1 MASKDNIAPQ
11 VAPADTASGVAPSG
25 PHPAVSISTTSAT
38 MPPVV
43 AHGFTGDVTT
53 GTTASGVP
61 PGVSV
66 SNNSGAAQPG
76 VPPSNN
82 SGAAQPG
89 VPPSV
94 PGGMTVGATPFGGPP
109 VPATA
114 PVVATPSRIPG
125 GTTSGATTV
134 GPLNLQTAYVT
145 NDIPFDNEGQFRR
158 PNGAVEYADDSGVD
172 SDDDPEGDQI
182 MKEVGDDDKLKLSE
196 ENQKNLLKG
205 IAECSDPD
213 TLVAKLEA
221 LLPEGKRMSLQQLQE
236 ILLPSRWG
244 PEHQEEALSAQNN
257 IQKAISAGKNPNW
270 EHHHGG
276 SNVSAPPVPKPHP
289 FHKEAYKEAT
299 RYLHMIAHVIIKNPE
314 RGDIMRQ
321 AEAALKEI
329 NAKIM
334 QLNQQSGLDT
344 HTGTIDLTS
353 IGSLW
358 HAINGANSPE
368 AKQASK
374 RSLKS
379 LCDLRGYPRAWR
391 VFPPK
396 HKESVPPQPVQPQSV
411 PPQSVPPQSV
421 PPQSVPPQSFPPQ
434 SVPPQS
440 FPSQSVPPQSFPSQ
454 SVTANGQPQKA
465 TGARKVIA
473 LAPRMIRRA
482 IEPGKTSTG
491 EKICFV
497 QKLGE
502 NRARF
507 VVESSDHTRRLVESS
522 DAGGFVA
529 IEGARRA
536 GVPET
541 TRKETDILALRSRVR
556 SGGIYGLTFV
566 AVGEWDPT
574 QKRLPFIV
582 VGFYYSENEH
592 VQAAEYAISKSNLGK
607 ILSPREAER
616 LVVEGIVGHQSMSL
630 REALSSQLTV
640 DPWQSQSP
648 HLHGVGQMQ
657 QPYLSFPQSLFNP
670 PPDLQQNYFPQQLVP
685 YVQQHATNLL
695 PVQQQ
700 PYFPHPHI
708 ISQQALPQQ
717 APVIPQQQQYYQQ
730 HPPAQVSL
738 GISPMVQPHLHSYNS
753 DGEEL

>member
-66 SNNSGAAQPG
+66 
-76 VPPSNN
+76 SNN

-421 PPQSVPPQSFPPQ
+421 PPQS
-434 SVPPQS
+434 
-440 FPSQSVPPQSFPSQ
+440 FPSQ

>member
-66 SNNSGAAQPG
+66 
-76 VPPSNN
+76 SNN

-411 PPQSVPPQSV
+411 PPQSVPPQS
-421 PPQSVPPQSFPPQ
+421 
-434 SVPPQS
+434 
-440 FPSQSVPPQSFPSQ
+440 FPSQ

>member
-1 MASKDNIAPQ
+1 M
-11 VAPADTASGVAPSG
+11 
-25 PHPAVSISTTSAT
+25 
-38 MPPVV
+38 
-43 AHGFTGDVTT
+43 
-53 GTTASGVP
+53 
-61 PGVSV
+61 
-66 SNNSGAAQPG
+66 
-76 VPPSNN
+76 
-82 SGAAQPG
+82 
-89 VPPSV
+89 
-94 PGGMTVGATPFGGPP
+94 
-109 VPATA
+109 
-114 PVVATPSRIPG
+114 
-125 GTTSGATTV
+125 
-134 GPLNLQTAYVT
+134 
-145 NDIPFDNEGQFRR
+145 
-158 PNGAVEYADDSGVD
+158 
-172 SDDDPEGDQI
+172 
-182 MKEVGDDDKLKLSE
+182 
-196 ENQKNLLKG
+196 
-205 IAECSDPD
+205 
-213 TLVAKLEA
+213 
-221 LLPEGKRMSLQQLQE
+221 
-236 ILLPSRWG
+236 
-244 PEHQEEALSAQNN
+244 
-257 IQKAISAGKNPNW
+257 
-270 EHHHGG
+270 
-276 SNVSAPPVPKPHP
+276 
-289 FHKEAYKEAT
+289 
-299 RYLHMIAHVIIKNPE
+299 
-314 RGDIMRQ
+314 
-321 AEAALKEI
+321 
-329 NAKIM
+329 
-334 QLNQQSGLDT
+334 
-344 HTGTIDLTS
+344 
-353 IGSLW
+353 
-358 HAINGANSPE
+358 
-368 AKQASK
+368 
-374 RSLKS
+374 
-379 LCDLRGYPRAWR
+379 
-391 VFPPK
+391 
-396 HKESVPPQPVQPQSV
+396 
-411 PPQSVPPQSV
+411 
-421 PPQSVPPQSFPPQ
+421 
-434 SVPPQS
+434 
-440 FPSQSVPPQSFPSQ
+440 
-454 SVTANGQPQKA
+454 
-465 TGARKVIA
+465 IA

-657 QPYLSFPQSLFNP
+657 QPYLLFPQSLFNP

>member
-66 SNNSGAAQPG
+66 
-76 VPPSNN
+76 SNN

-411 PPQSVPPQSV
+411 PPQS
-421 PPQSVPPQSFPPQ
+421 
-434 SVPPQS
+434 
-440 FPSQSVPPQSFPSQ
+440 
-454 SVTANGQPQKA
+454 
-465 TGARKVIA
+465 
-473 LAPRMIRRA
+473 
-482 IEPGKTSTG
+482 
-491 EKICFV
+491 
-497 QKLGE
+497 
-502 NRARF
+502 
-507 VVESSDHTRRLVESS
+507 
-522 DAGGFVA
+522 
-529 IEGARRA
+529 
-536 GVPET
+536 
-541 TRKETDILALRSRVR
+541 
-556 SGGIYGLTFV
+556 
-566 AVGEWDPT
+566 
-574 QKRLPFIV
+574 
-582 VGFYYSENEH
+582 
-592 VQAAEYAISKSNLGK
+592 
-607 ILSPREAER
+607 
-616 LVVEGIVGHQSMSL
+616 
-630 REALSSQLTV
+630 
-640 DPWQSQSP
+640 
-648 HLHGVGQMQ
+648 
-657 QPYLSFPQSLFNP
+657 
-670 PPDLQQNYFPQQLVP
+670 
-685 YVQQHATNLL
+685 
-695 PVQQQ
+695 
-700 PYFPHPHI
+700 
-708 ISQQALPQQ
+708 
-717 APVIPQQQQYYQQ
+717 
-730 HPPAQVSL
+730 
-738 GISPMVQPHLHSYNS
+738 
-753 DGEEL
+753 

>member
-1 MASKDNIAPQ
+1 
-11 VAPADTASGVAPSG
+11 
-25 PHPAVSISTTSAT
+25 
-38 MPPVV
+38 
-43 AHGFTGDVTT
+43 
-53 GTTASGVP
+53 
-61 PGVSV
+61 
-66 SNNSGAAQPG
+66 
-76 VPPSNN
+76 
-82 SGAAQPG
+82 
-89 VPPSV
+89 
-94 PGGMTVGATPFGGPP
+94 
-109 VPATA
+109 
-114 PVVATPSRIPG
+114 
-125 GTTSGATTV
+125 
-134 GPLNLQTAYVT
+134 
-145 NDIPFDNEGQFRR
+145 
-158 PNGAVEYADDSGVD
+158 
-172 SDDDPEGDQI
+172 
-182 MKEVGDDDKLKLSE
+182 
-196 ENQKNLLKG
+196 
-205 IAECSDPD
+205 
-213 TLVAKLEA
+213 
-221 LLPEGKRMSLQQLQE
+221 
-236 ILLPSRWG
+236 
-244 PEHQEEALSAQNN
+244 
-257 IQKAISAGKNPNW
+257 
-270 EHHHGG
+270 
-276 SNVSAPPVPKPHP
+276 
-289 FHKEAYKEAT
+289 
-299 RYLHMIAHVIIKNPE
+299 
-314 RGDIMRQ
+314 
-321 AEAALKEI
+321 
-329 NAKIM
+329 
-334 QLNQQSGLDT
+334 
-344 HTGTIDLTS
+344 
-353 IGSLW
+353 
-358 HAINGANSPE
+358 
-368 AKQASK
+368 
-374 RSLKS
+374 
-379 LCDLRGYPRAWR
+379 
-391 VFPPK
+391 
-396 HKESVPPQPVQPQSV
+396 
-411 PPQSVPPQSV
+411 
-421 PPQSVPPQSFPPQ
+421 
-434 SVPPQS
+434 
-440 FPSQSVPPQSFPSQ
+440 
-454 SVTANGQPQKA
+454 
-465 TGARKVIA
+465 
-473 LAPRMIRRA
+473 MIRRA

-670 PPDLQQNYFPQQLVP
+670 PPDLQQNYFSQQLVP

-700 PYFPHPHI
+700 PYFPPPHI

-730 HPPAQVSL
+730 QPPAQVSL